1 MPIYRAFPQTKC
13 PILQDGEIEECPILQ
28 EGCPILQGLFVIFL
42 LILPKKTSSIMIGIK
57 HKQQNDAPKKRKDHP
72 ELYDERMEL
81 LDTIHEMVEQEVVK
95 HIGSVRAPQDSVR
108 QQKPPPDKVKPD
120 RPPVRGV
127 RKWLQWL
134 SDYLI

>member
-1 MPIYRAFPQTKC
+1 M
-13 PILQDGEIEECPILQ
+13 IE
-28 EGCPILQGLFVIFL
+28 
-42 LILPKKTSSIMIGIK
+42 IK
-57 HKQQNDAPKKRKDHP
+57 HKQQNDAPKKREDHP

-95 HIGSVRAPQDSVR
+95 HIGNVRAPQDSVR